1 MKKLFLSLM
10 LLMASVM
17 GMLAQSSLVATLNH
31 NDTIISVY
39 YGIDALKDAYS
50 ASSHGDVITLSSGRF
65 NVPATINKN
74 ITLRG
79 AGMEQDTVNR
89 VAPTILIGDFNVYT
103 QGGFSGNFTMEG
115 IWHDGKI
122 YFGNTTAT
130 SNNNYLSKA
139 QFVKCRFNTFTYGNY
154 GYSKIY
160 DTKFVQCKIKQ
171 LDAHGDATFI
181 NCYVGAPGARSN
193 SYRMNHECI
202 NCVVYGSLNP
212 DIVNYSTFT
221 NCILI
226 GSSVMDETNT
236 ANNCI
241 GIYTASTDT
250 INNLFSDL
258 PEIGLA
264 NVCYRSKKEVFK
276 TFNPSSSDNWK
287 DTDTYELQDSIRT
300 KYLGTDG
307 TEIGMYG
314 GSFPFNPR
322 NTLPKIKKFKVAPK
336 SNAEGK
342 LSVEIEVS
350 AAGE

>member
-1 MKKLFLSLM
+1 M

-50 ASSHGDVITLSSGRF
+50 VSTHGDVITLSSGGF

-115 IWHDGKI
+115 IWHDGSI
-122 YFGNTTAT
+122 RFGTTST
-130 SNNNYLSKA
+130 SSNSNYLREA
-139 QFVKCRFNTFTYGNY
+139 QFVKCRFNIFT
-154 GYSKIY
+154 SKLSSHSVMY
-160 DTKFVQCKIKQ
+160 DTKFIQCKIKNIT
-171 LDAHGDATFI
+171 AFGNATFI
-181 NCYVGAPGARSN
+181 NSYVGAPGKSN
-193 SYRMNHECI
+193 TSYNMNYECI
-202 NCVVYGSLNP
+202 NCVVYGSL
-212 DIVNYSTFT
+212 VNNHIDYSTFT

-236 ANNCI
+236 VNNCI

-276 TFNPSSSDNWK
+276 TFNPSSNDNWK

>member
-1 MKKLFLSLM
+1 M
-10 LLMASVM
+10 LLSATVM
-17 GMLAQSSLVATLNH
+17 GTFAQSSLVATLNH
-31 NDTIISVY
+31 NDTISVY

-50 ASSHGDVITLSSGRF
+50 VSTHGDVITLSSGGF
-65 NVPATINKN
+65 NVPNHIKKEITI
-74 ITLRG
+74 RG

-89 VAPTILIGDFNVYT
+89 VAPTILIGYFAVY
-103 QGGFSGNFTMEG
+103 SGNLRMEG
-115 IWHDGKI
+115 IWHDGTMS
-122 YFGNTTAT
+122 YGHYDNGY
-130 SNNNYLSKA
+130 SSLYDA
-139 QFVKCRFNTFTYGNY
+139 QFIKCRFNTIEQ
-154 GYSKIY
+154 YSSSY
-160 DTKFVQCKIKQ
+160 DIRMYDAKFIQCKIKHIT
-171 LDAHGDATFI
+171 ARGNATFI
-181 NCYVGAPGARSN
+181 NSYVGAPGKSN
-193 SYRMNHECI
+193 TNYNMNYECI
-202 NCVVYGSLNP
+202 NCVVYGSLHP
-212 DIVNYSTFT
+212 DHIDYSTFT

-226 GSSVMDETNT
+226 GSKVMDKTNT
-236 ANNCI
+236 VNNCI